1 MIQTSLRIYLRANI
15 QKVIIMKLVRS
26 IVGVTLIVLGI
37 LFTIL
42 PGSILFVLGGLVLL
56 SMDHPP
62 ARRFLGLIQRQ
73 MSVASKK
80 LDMYFHRRKYK

>member
-1 MIQTSLRIYLRANI
+1 MIQTYVRIYLRANI

-26 IVGVTLIVLGI
+26 IVGVTLIFLGV

-42 PGSILFVLGGLVLL
+42 PGSILLVLGGLVLL

-62 ARRFLGLIQRQ
+62 ARRFL
-73 MSVASKK
+73 
-80 LDMYFHRRKYK
+80 